1 MQPRGHTE
9 PILIKTIFHPTLTD
23 LTHGGGDFRVLDIV
37 KALVTCG
44 GSLKLN
50 DEVI

>member
-9 PILIKTIFHPTLTD
+9 PILITD
-23 LTHGGGDFRVLDIV
+23 LTHGGGDFLVLNIV
-37 KALVTCG
+37 KALITCG